1 MIEKEQRQELIRY
14 RIEQA
19 KETAK
24 EADLML
30 QNNLLRGAVNR
41 IYYAMFYML
50 LALALKYEFATSK
63 HGQLIGWFNKNF
75 IKNEV
80 FDKEYGKILREA
92 FDFRQQGDYG
102 IFTELVEEDVENK
115 FNLMHEFIAV
125 LSEYILK
132 E

>member
-80 FDKEYGKILREA
+80 FE
-92 FDFRQQGDYG
+92 
-102 IFTELVEEDVENK
+102 
-115 FNLMHEFIAV
+115 
-125 LSEYILK
+125 
-132 E
+132 

>member
-50 LALALKYEFATSK
+50 LALALKYEFTTSK

-115 FNLMHEFIAV
+115 FNLMHEFIAI

-132 E
+132 

>member
-1 MIEKEQRQELIRY
+1 MKEEQRNQLIKY

-19 KETAK
+19 KETSDEAK
-24 EADLML
+24 LML
-30 QNNLLRGAVNR
+30 ENKMLRGATNR

-50 LALALKYEFATSK
+50 LALSLKYKFNTSK

-75 IKNEV
+75 IKTDI
-80 FDKEYGKILREA
+80 FDKKYGRILREA

-102 IFTELVEEDVENK
+102 IFSELSLEDVGTK
-115 FNLMHEFIAV
+115 FMLMLEFIIV
-125 LSEYILK
+125 LEKHIQK